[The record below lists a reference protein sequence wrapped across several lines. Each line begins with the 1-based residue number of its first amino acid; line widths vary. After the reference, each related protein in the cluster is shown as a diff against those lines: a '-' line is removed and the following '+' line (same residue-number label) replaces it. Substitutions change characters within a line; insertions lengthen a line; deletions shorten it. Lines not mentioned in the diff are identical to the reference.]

1 MHLICFVDQVSSDLV
16 TPALDQQFGINSVSL
31 LCEDATLSQA
41 KHVARVLRNIGV
53 GVVLLP
59 LRPAWSCQSIHDS
72 LRRIVALHK
81 NRCLLNLS
89 GGNSLQVAAGQI
101 FASQNELPSFV
112 IQPDTDRLLWLGD
125 SPHTGPHSESEIA
138 DTLNLE
144 NYFVLFGHQ
153 FLEAHTR
160 LSMRVRNKERIAKI
174 LLAVATSDPQ
184 LIRWLNRAGSE
195 LENGFVSTPLK
206 SLVPASIL
214 TRLKALVEQTGMANW
229 LDDHRIDFHD
239 GATRAFLCGGWLEI
253 AVLAEV
259 AALAHEGLP
268 IQDAASGVRIMS
280 ENGVHNEYDLAL
292 LVNNQ
297 LYLAECK
304 TVLNHR
310 QQSVGMDV
318 LFKLDSVSQLD
329 GLLAEAM
336 LISLNLPSEAENLR
350 AEAQDLEI
358 VGGSQLKELR
368 RHLREWV
375 TKE

>member
-1 MHLICFVDQVSSDLV
+1 MHLISFVDQVSSDLV
-16 TPALDQQFGINSVSL
+16 TPALDQQFGIRSVSL
-31 LCEDATLSQA
+31 LCEEDSLGQA
-41 KHVARVLRNIGV
+41 RHVARVLRHRGLH
-53 GVVLLP
+53 VVVLP
-59 LRPAWSCQSIHDS
+59 LRPAWSMQSVHES
-72 LRRIVALHK
+72 LRRIVTFQK
-81 NRCLLNLS
+81 DQCLLNLS

-101 FASQNELPSFV
+101 FAIQNELPSFV
-112 IQPDTDRLLWLGD
+112 IQPDTDRLLWLGNA
-125 SPHTGPHSESEIA
+125 PRTGPVSESEIA
-138 DTLNLE
+138 DTLSLE
-144 NYFVLFGHQ
+144 HYFALFGHQ
-153 FLEAHTR
+153 LLDLQTR
-160 LSMRVRNKERIAKI
+160 LSTRVVSKERIAKL
-174 LLAVATSDPQ
+174 LLAVAISDPQ

-195 LENGFVSTPLK
+195 LEHGFVSASMKQWL
-206 SLVPASIL
+206 PASSLSRIQI
-214 TRLKALVEQTGMANW
+214 LVEKTGMATW
-229 LDDHRIDFHD
+229 LEDQRIDFQD
-239 GATRAFLCGGWLEI
+239 GATRGFLCGGWLEI

-259 AALAHEGLP
+259 AALVHEGLP

-304 TVLNHR
+304 TVINHR

-358 VGGSQLKELR
+358 VGGSQLRELR
-368 RHLREWV
+368 RHLRDWI